1 MASGGAEEDDGG
13 IPLDI
18 DNVHMLLQVEHE
30 QIQRRTFTNW
40 INAQLAKRCPPSF
53 VSDLFSDL
61 RDGSQL
67 LDLLEVMSSQPMK
80 RQRGRGVFQ
89 QRANIETALNFLK
102 KKSIKLVNINI
113 PDIIDGRPSIILG
126 LIWTIILHCHIEE
139 LASTLSY
146 SSCHSSLDSLASLD
160 SWSGSPV
167 PPGPAPAGRTS
178 PLHRRFRLSAKK
190 ALLMWVRDQCLK
202 VGCSISVKNFKSSWR
217 SGEAFLAILCS
228 LRPQLAD
235 LSLVQLRSNQENLE
249 EAFHLAE
256 RELHIPRLLEPQDVD
271 VKDPDEK
278 SIMTYVA
285 QFLQY
290 SNDMPA
296 PDDHLQLFPLVQPL
310 SLSPVNL
317 PAHFTPAI
325 AVSPLRQVSSSERAR
340 EVTSWLQQAYQELS
354 EARTATEE
362 SSYAEKYHVFQNLA
376 GSFTE
381 QRRPVMTLLAAT
393 RRCPELSLEQCA
405 LRTAWDRLEKE
416 LQRCKLDLDSSLP
429 PPLDSVVV
437 WLQRAEAS
445 LTEEG
450 GRAKDH
456 ADAAKEARAQQ
467 DTQKTFIKE
476 MSHFVTILDTF
487 HNMDDFGNVVVPLEK
502 FDDIKRRLTNIRVTA
517 KYRGIKLEFQETR
530 HTVLDLLGHISA
542 KVLTWKAPYRSQEAV
557 LLLLQDWHE
566 TVERHGLL
574 LILMGALQNLKE
586 KANTYTSKAALG
598 EDSQLVTRQVKEA
611 ESEAELVTQAVTAVR
626 GMMER
631 AVSAWEAYNKC
642 LTSLQTWLAQKTL
655 SHAQSP
661 PVGTQDMSEW
671 TTCQAKLNEAGNVLI
686 EVTESSTS
694 LALAEQLGK
703 VNMKWAECMKRT
715 KFEVSSEPSV
725 GPLCLQMVHS
735 LTQEASRLLRQPLE
749 VASVPL
755 KANRQKLQLLSK
767 KMAGMDLSSL
777 SPSPYNQTRNSENLQ
792 QNLPQILDDA
802 ERTCGELQRAASRLE
817 GRLAEL
823 DRWSTEA
830 MDCHQHLREKR
841 HGGRSALES
850 AAKVLISRGVQLE
863 NGVVTE
869 GRDLQDLVARVQ
881 KTSPLQHLSTSG
893 TQDRIS
899 EAVSHCQE
907 ILVMFSSLGFLQ
919 HVKKAHQ
926 TQRQPEAGLF
936 VVAKTKHVDQIGNVM
951 LTQDPNLVS
960 REISPQ
966 QRTRALHAWPKKQ
979 HLNTQDESTIANPRV
994 EIQMLARPLRE
1005 PIPHIHSPLA
1015 QTVKEA
1021 EPEPMIQPQS
1031 LSKCHAQAS
1040 SRSQYD
1046 QLLPAFI
1053 QTPAGP
1059 KCQKSPVLSK
1069 HVTSPVPEEEES
1081 PAPSQTRISI
1091 SRIRG
1096 QPNTVQSAKTSPQ
1109 PPVMVRSEVHSKA
1122 QSMARSRLEK
1132 ARFRLQGRIQQAI
1145 KLFGGK
1151 EISESQAKRKQRAL
1165 KILQPAILDEF
1176 LGAVEGFGAFC
1187 TGPQLQDVML
1197 LSDSVRKQWEDVRR
1211 EMAAFVPILWS
1222 KIREGKHSS
1231 SVVQCETQTNA
1242 LHEANDQTD
1251 HDSLLQQQAV
1261 MDGAAT
1267 VEVDS
1272 LQELCETL
1280 TPGRSSCL
1288 ATDQLK
1294 ESDEDQETQP
1304 SDTMLPSDCRGRQL
1318 RGNTPL
1324 RATGVSADTQ
1334 QSNDLPQKQSVD
1346 RPQQDLS
1353 PVCGEVIHLQSQD
1366 VPTENEDDPTQRTGC
1381 GSAKKLKPSLLTKEQ
1396 LPKARLPHI
1405 TQSNQQTQAH
1415 IQVVVRGNTVETK
1428 QEAEWTVIP
1437 GSAAPPQEEHSSEQ
1451 EVLERYRKS
1460 CLIFQFHL
1468 QKNKQHLEEFISD
1481 PVTISTLQNQ
1491 KKQLQTL
1498 KQETEALWFEY
1509 ERQYTQQPQFSHL
1522 MTRED
1527 KGDVEGD
1534 WEQLTQQWRGQQMCL
1549 QSRMTSLENTADLM
1563 ALITEKLDRIIR
1575 ESVDIS
1581 SFTLADPRLVSDLKE
1596 MDDRLRSEMRKS
1608 TERGTDEKIQG
1619 PEATS
1624 PSSLCQAFHNSVHHL
1639 EQLRQ
1644 RLAQVQ
1650 SAAQALDHFLTTVR
1664 DVRAEIPTLLA
1675 NQDPSRQPNEA
1686 DWEQETHSWQAAM
1699 QQRLQTAA
1707 KQSDS
1712 VDSTLKAV
1720 GMTLTMDGAAVMC
1733 QDVVTS
1739 LSQQAVNVEKEVMR
1753 AKKRESKEELFPVGR
1768 EHTSEIRQTNT
1779 GDDST
1784 HQGAAQEHE
1793 YPTPSRT
1800 EEEVGLVAKRS
1811 RLEGDDDV
1819 MTSQR
1824 EEEHKAQTRTSDG
1837 DVLKAEDQ
1845 RRRRSSQVKKEEE
1858 EKESFVQRRVALLGT
1873 LKEIREAAELLRLQ
1887 EPTLPALQHRTRALT
1902 ELESH
1907 LAGHLAELQHIRDE
1921 SSQSGIP
1928 DVSQTREGEDAWEE
1942 ATKAVTERL
1951 EQCYALTELLKRF
1964 QSIRGELS
1972 GTLQR
1977 AESTI
1982 REQAS
1987 YMGKDN
1993 LQRLHT
1999 KVQETKAE
2007 LNGLGDR
2014 IEEVRSVCR
2023 KLHTHLCQI
2032 PECVTIPFEDEADAL
2047 MDRWLDI
2054 SERTDSHLENLHLGL
2069 TLWDGIIQLGA
2080 EVESWTANKLAVF
2093 AQSPSFQTE
2102 EDIRALQNEIVTQE
2116 ENMECF
2122 HRRVAEIQ
2130 ALLQSKEP
2138 PLELQVA
2145 ETQIRKKMKQLKEL
2159 VSEAED
2165 VYRQM
2170 VAAKGQITARMAEC
2184 FNSLQKIQ
2192 DSLLTL
2198 SASDITTVLAKLKDL
2213 LFELKTQ
2220 DEQAESLL
2228 EDLRVMASIARPDS
2242 LQSLS
2247 ADGIRLQDKVRN
2259 THQLFSEVEEQTQRN
2274 IQALDR
2280 LQSEGEHLEQWLQGV
2295 EGKAAKEDD
2304 LSLLQEEALQQS
2316 VRTEALDQLV
2326 SSLRSSTFKQ
2336 SALLEESSKLLK
2348 RYHNFQT
2355 NVLRGS
2361 AEKQSSLSRDVE
2373 VFQTLSKSTR
2383 SWVGDLRQ
2391 TLDSPLGE
2399 NLGIQSPAEQRLHH
2413 ARAVANMA
2421 AEGEARLEELRVT
2434 GNRLSHRLCDG
2445 DGLKQDIQGSIQKTE
2460 EQWRDF
2466 LQSAQS
2472 YHRVPQADPDLT
2484 SSYLDRR
2491 QQASCRVEE
2500 LQQRTAQ
2507 LPTSFP
2513 WPGSSERRQICHL
2526 ARQLQ
2531 DEAESLKLTLTSLA
2545 EQRREMA
2552 EGTSDAIWKDPSL
2565 AELETCCSSLMDEL
2579 KGVCSSLEEG
2589 VCNEEHF
2596 GQSLQGCR
2604 HKLTS
2609 LQERMS
2615 ACQAQKESSAG
2626 LITDAPALEA
2636 LLQEVTDIEKELLQI
2651 VTLKDSITASSTA
2664 EAQASLSQQV
2674 SNLQNQKRA
2683 LDSSIRGILALL
2695 TENSNQRLQRV
2706 KGEVTC
2712 VQTALKDLVEN
2723 LCGNSEVLP
2732 DISQLKQQWYT
2743 IQDCDTRLTEL
2754 GARVYDLQKTG
2765 ESSSTQEIPPA
2776 DVTLTVDAVAKDLD
2790 SLKSIFLKK
2799 KQACAENTANRVGQ
2813 VINQLQHWRQTA
2825 QAELSSPSQAAL
2837 DEGLW
2842 LQQGLREVLTERD
2855 LLLDCLGTKLT
2866 KKLERSA
2873 SDALNESTSVL
2884 ETLSKCLVSQI
2895 NPYRCEVELDKDL
2908 PGRVVEETFR
2918 SESDASPDKTLAACP
2933 PASSSAINSKEN
2945 DQSDNKPKTKDTL
2958 ETTKEDVTNQFS
2970 CAEIRDDTGTLDTD
2984 SNPLSSGLRT
2994 PTGNNTLMSDSL
3006 PTLNKSLIAQ
3016 RENTEPLQEDAAS
3029 TQDSKLSLKDTDN
3042 MKEINSAQCVT
3053 LLVRSP
3059 ATKPDDVPISTTEI
3073 MSRRLAAQSETS
3085 KTVSDAQEKEK
3096 YCEDISVRP
3105 KKVFTIVLDMETPE
3119 FQLQHNVGASSPD
3132 VLRCSQGAKVC
3143 DAQLTEFSSIPEKKC
3158 GVFTTLSSPESVR
3171 ELVRTELEKIKST
3184 SATFLC
3190 KEKSE
3195 SHEFMHNEV
3204 LTSSKS
3210 CGPVAGCQLTGA
3222 HAAETTFPDVKQE
3235 ETTDFCHAEE
3245 QTMSSVLCTVEVDA
3259 LTATQTPAGGNKQL
3273 TVADTAQSA
3282 GQLQKAEGENTG
3294 EGSDP
3299 ESLESKLS
3307 KVPKRRVKAT
3317 PLFEER
3323 EWKVPASLEDTEV
3336 KKRQRQTQES
3346 MEPERT
3352 APSLAPDL
3360 PVGEAIG
3367 GSPEYYEHK
3376 STMQDVLS
3384 EIQSLVESSNIINR
3398 TPHIDLNW
3406 YLKSSPGESQIRL
3419 VRTVQKVLACR
3430 YQPAQL
3436 DVTAMAKQL
3445 QEAEDHRL
3453 CVQEQVATLKS
3464 MSGARIRDPDALKRF
3479 EGQWS
3484 AALLD
3489 ASATVQVKAAQL
3501 DQAKEYHKQMK
3512 ITRAFLEVVAEEKD
3526 KMSLSTLRSSALQAD
3541 KLRPLL
3547 QTMVQKKDMMEDLL
3561 QISSQFSVHL
3571 SDAESSG
3578 ALLAQLGDV
3587 QEEWRL
3593 LEGGIKRALQHAS
3606 SSASQSSLLIKE
3618 AEQLKAKLDALRQSN
3633 FQRHDSKG
3641 ALELVCLTTDLKL
3654 YNQLY
3659 LHLQSQTDALVHF
3672 SLGQK
3677 EKDELNRSLKE
3688 LRSLLNVTKSK
3699 LDTSTYS
3706 CGGIPSAKINK
3717 QLQDLIIWAKQAEIH
3732 ISIGNKSAL
3741 FPEEARIQIVE
3752 MRKFQ
3757 TDIWFRRSKMQVE
3770 VEQMKA
3776 GVSDMENEES
3786 DQILNTIQDLYEA
3799 ISDSL
3804 DQVLDT
3810 MKKNLQ
3816 EREKLL
3822 CQLASIDAWLA
3833 ETRAERDPCAHV
3845 DDVSKADVRMLESE
3859 LKSHKLAAVEIE
3871 GQLNRVD
3878 AMADSCGEIAVRSSP
3893 GESRYLVNRLSGL
3906 WTELVG
3912 LLAHEKASSWEL
3924 EELIHELT
3932 TSDEELSTIEAS
3944 LKQISTD
3951 LVQQRF
3957 PLTQETLSTIAHLK
3971 HMLMEHQCQV
3981 QGLKHCQEAKR
3992 SSLLSTIGELQDQC
4006 KALSINAVEQD
4017 KYLHLGRQL
4026 EESRHLTKEQIQR
4039 AKDKTISVG
4048 ERVLLCQSLLVEL
4061 PLVKTQCQEVAD
4073 QLEIIAPELEPPE
4086 LNPEKQ
4092 KIHRTVETLVSW
4104 EHSVTDDIKNLE
4116 AKLLLGLHFSS
4127 ERLALIELLQ
4137 RTRVELEGVE
4147 PVNPDEK
4154 AIDIALTRN
4163 WIIWRHME
4171 SGMRVLEGLGRKEK
4185 MNLKNYK
4192 ELYSLRDAT
4201 MQECHLRMEGLCQA
4215 RESLKDYEWAAQGA
4229 IGFLHNAEATFLSA
4243 PGGFLDC
4250 TEEQRQTQQALEAL
4264 ENGFQAHICHLRD
4277 LVPQQPCLSRP
4288 KTEQLHISILSQLL
4302 VGRAI
4307 LEAQAQLRLESLQR
4321 CEVRQQSHGKCH
4333 EDIRQRLS
4341 GFEAKLSECMTEQVT
4356 SFDKCIAQQNR
4367 AKLLMEGLRSLA
4379 GKLEELRAGCPVQGC
4394 GVGKDGELGALWRRW
4409 VSLRRALC
4417 LLMAHTDQR
4426 GEEWKDITISME
4438 QCCSFLVSLQSEVP
4452 NSSTVS
4458 FTQEEP
4464 LELLAQAE
4472 MHQAWLEQEQQ
4483 VLASL
4488 EHRLEHALSLSSSQE
4503 PMSPGPV
4510 AKTLV
4515 KIQENVRSLK
4525 ERNLLVVA
4533 AAQAEEKDRQQVQV
4547 EIAELEEHMFT
4558 LLPSLEACSNPR
4570 KQQELRKDLLSSQKA
4585 KLKCIMDGVQS
4596 RYPEIPADV
4605 SRRLQEVQ
4613 LSLQREEEKL
4623 TEKSNPV
4630 RQLASQVAELG
4641 AGLEKVKVLLER
4653 RSPTINEAQ
4662 NVLKHVWDELDAGHS
4677 RLMLLESE
4685 VQDLAEEHPDQAHL
4699 LMDQLNQPLQL
4710 YQNAA
4715 QMTEQ
4720 RTAFLSKI
4728 PACLQEFEDILYGG
4742 TCWLDEAQSWLSAPC
4757 SFPTARGLQNHA
4769 KSLQLV
4775 LDDSRRI
4782 RHTLQDFR
4790 PVLDEISGVCDIS
4803 THKERVNQNDQQ
4815 VQKMQ
4820 CKILE
4825 LLEQLLQAVGVVEEI
4840 EGELKTMEKNVPKI
4854 RAILSS
4860 TDDSHIT
4867 MMEYLHNR
4875 QVILANVQS
4884 MRRTLEEMERCKGEL
4899 HVPRGA
4905 KESLLVFSRA
4915 RLLLQTLEELE
4926 QLTNQQAA
4934 QLENKIKEEKET
4946 FKDLGITAV
4955 SHIPEEV
4962 HQLDRSPQR
4971 YSVQQEAFELSNSE
4985 EEEDEEN
4992 RSCHSSSS
5000 DTLTSSIP
5008 EDPEETLSASDVQN
5022 EDIAEIKLLSEVKAL
5037 ESSAGLFSSEVKTSS
5052 KSAETTGLLS
5062 ENPRLHTTE
5071 SESENVE
5078 TGLMKMDSIVGETL
5092 SHETVTIEPLIA
5104 AASRAVE
5111 DEFTAGAAKRD
5122 SPGSPKHETLVTDPH
5137 AKSLQAAA
5145 AAEDTRRI
5153 PARPKTPFTATRGSD
5168 GFIEE
5173 ADEHLSS
5180 STAPHQ
5186 DLDTLNVLKER
5197 REVSTSHQS
5206 DLLEES
5212 HQAQESSEE
5221 PISLAGHEEDDKEQL
5236 RWSRLNIQISQK
5248 LTALKRMK
5256 EGNQIGSEDGGTHEK
5271 EPEREPISTGSAS
5284 AFLQRT
5290 HESIVMMRQIVSSPG
5305 VNEELYEAARKVL
5318 LCLDALTDLLLTP
5331 GEDDPQLRLL
5341 QQECVS
5347 AELVTLCEMLSK
5359 VESGT
5364 KPALLRERPEALR
5377 CLTSLQDCLQMVQLV
5392 STSSHNQL
5400 IEHLGHTYQHQ
5411 EHASNQLF
5419 NLDEFEGGRSEMFPS
5434 IKNAPSLEQCVLGR
5448 HRRESPGV
5456 KAKLQQA
5463 SRSLL
5468 QGITRLLE
5476 LGEECI
5482 TEGQMS
5488 HVDNCSQLQAVLCR
5502 HQKLLRVLGS
5512 QLAFVQHLFQR
5523 EPEALECQEDERVQL
5538 EVRAKVLQQQAL
5550 EQKVASQRRIQE
5562 WTRWEDHFGRLG
5574 RLLDGFEAFI
5584 SSGEPEGD
5592 NMMLAQHRQAACQ
5605 QTLVQLDDSR
5615 AALGL
5620 LLDQRKALQTDPE
5633 FAARVGHAGGALELR
5648 WLGAYRRTE
5657 QESRRCTDIRDSQ
5670 DRFQTDFASVSEW
5683 LVGAN
5688 EHQKIWSKLAD
5699 TNQECICN
5707 NLIKLLDFSMETE
5720 AMSVQRA
5727 SASREAAKLLHL
5739 READC
5744 PGLRAQ
5750 LAQLEGSWT
5759 QLTSDLSAIQDR
5771 LQERLL
5777 AAWPPVKLL
5786 SDLEDWLKK
5795 LEARLN
5801 QEKETVI
5808 KAKDAAQITGI
5819 LQHYQ
5824 ELKTGMVNGLL
5835 LLDFLCQSG
5844 PQPVGPDVRT
5854 LRSERTAFAEKL
5866 GALGLQWL
5874 HLQRELE
5881 IQTREAEEMHYT
5893 CADRERRLQRLHSWI
5908 EQQKKQLNQWK
5919 QPSSQTLAREAL
5931 LELEAVV
5938 SRVKEASAALQEL
5951 KPTSVH
5957 VEKEEDHPCDI
5968 AFSVRTE
5975 SVCHACVDLSQQMEA
5990 LRPALRQ
5997 NVEEWSCFESDLK
6010 EVSTH
6015 TTRVRCALQH
6025 QPLFSLK
6032 QAEGHVDLL
6041 EQLQEKA
6048 IKGEKLWASVDQ
6060 SYQSL
6065 VKTLHRG
6072 TAQALDDQMSG
6083 ERKRWKDVVQELKNE
6098 HMRTGETISLW
6109 QEYTRLSDQC
6119 SLNTQTLW
6127 HLWEELPRSPHLQET
6142 KAAVHSVETWQ
6153 NAAEDLQSS
6162 VGDVLV
6168 ACKPLIERLEP
6179 LATNVVQ
6186 SETRLLSREVLLLS
6200 KAMSAKK
6207 KSLQED
6213 LEQQELFHTG
6223 LEALEKQA
6231 QSTQHTLLTR
6241 FNDADSMKQ
6250 VLLEL
6255 CDLFP
6260 SLVDVR
6266 EKSCYVTLNNHE
6278 TERLHELGR
6287 QWVENMTRT
6296 CDMNRELQADRQRS
6310 QNFQEKCKRLT
6321 SIQKELEEESMS
6333 KKPQSFSSLREM
6345 LTVHKRLEA
6354 EIIIGHQLVQAL
6366 LCHAVESIET
6376 ETGQTKSELM
6386 AQVSRVRDSWFN
6398 SLALAGQLRSLLKE
6412 QMGLWRVYHRGSKL
6426 LWRLLRDVDPLLPP
6440 AGPAVCTLHRLQ
6452 SCADD
6457 YQCVR
6462 DALGLHST
6470 VYSQT
6475 LGAGRQLC
6483 ETMTES
6489 ECQSQLQ
6496 SELQAIQEAWERTT
6510 SLLERRRDLVSTAVQ
6525 WSQCQDMKTNIASE
6539 LDELNAMLKQPLPET
6554 PQDSEGEKHVQETEL
6569 LLQRV
6574 TGGFRE
6580 LATMKTDL
6588 SQYVAAGDSALLEQQ
6603 LEQLHGQWEEL
6614 CMKVSLRRQEI
6625 ADRLNAWTIFNEKN
6639 KEFCDWLT
6647 QMENKVCHSGELSI
6661 QEMVEKLKKD
6671 CMEEINLF
6679 SENKSHL
6686 KQLGEQLLLASD
6698 EAKQTQVHGSLQEV
6712 NHRWHNLFHQIEARV
6727 KKLKETLVAV
6737 QQLDKNMSNL
6747 RSWLSR
6753 IEAELSRPITYS
6765 VCHHQ
6770 EIQRRLAEQ
6779 QELQRDI
6786 EQHTQGVVSVLSLC
6800 DVLLRDE
6807 DAAGGTEAESD
6818 SVQET
6823 SHSLD
6828 QRWRAICAMALDR
6841 RLRIEETWRLWCK
6854 FLDDYSRFEDWLKM
6868 AERTAANPNSADVLY
6883 TVAKE
6888 ELKKFE
6894 GFQRQVHE
6902 RLTQL
6907 ELVNNQYR
6915 RLARENRTDRAS
6927 QLKAMV
6933 HEGNRRWDNLHRRV
6947 AAILRRLKYFT
6958 GQREEFEGT
6967 RESMLVWLTELD
6979 LQLTNVEHFSESDV
6993 HHKIQQL
7000 NSFQKEITLNTERID
7015 GLIVFGEGLI
7025 QKSSLQDAALIE
7037 EELEELHSYCQEV
7050 FSRLVRFHQ
7059 RLSQP
7064 PLIREEPV
7072 LSGTTFSLESSLELI
7087 GRPWLG
7093 RSHGSLP
7100 ATPTR
7105 LLASS
7110 LERSG
7115 RETPVSV
7122 DSLPLEW
7129 DHTGDVG
7136 GSSSS
7141 HEDDEE
7147 EEDHEDGRTYFS
7159 ALSEVE
7165 LTESQE
7171 EFVEAP
7177 EALRA
7182 SSLVSSRS
7190 MAVHECPRWRSQG
7203 DTETQ
7208 LDSEGHTEAP
7218 PTLTSTPLKQGY
7230 LRLMSEC
7237 SGSIEDIKRVSLI
7250 LDDEEQL
7257 EDLGLRGLTAPD
7269 KQSGVIERWELIQ
7282 AQSRS
7287 PQEARHLTS
7296 DLDDITSWLDK
7307 VTPELEH
7314 LQQSDPAASI
7324 EDMAARATELKEMQ
7338 RAFTRYK
7345 SIMLSVNLRAREAAE
7360 LQERVAGM
7368 NQGWGRACTGLQQW
7382 DTSLRKTLMRCQEFH
7397 ETLHSLLLWLA
7408 HAESRRYAVDISE
7421 PATPVRAL
7429 QLHLSTL
7436 TELQKELQGRQTQQ
7450 ASLQALWSQLQP
7462 EDEAEETDEAKE
7474 KLHVT
7479 SSKLKCLLRQVARD
7493 LSSLQQR
7500 LDCETASDVQGQ
7512 SASAD
7517 PKKGSS
7523 TQREK
7528 KGSPPPR
7535 SFFYRVLRAAFP
7547 LHLLLLFLLLLPC
7560 LIPQSESDPGCTG
7573 ANNFAR
7579 SFYPMLRY
7587 TNGPPP
7593 T

>member
-30 QIQRRTFTNW
+30 QIQKRTFTNW

-80 RQRGRGVFQ
+80 RQRGRGVFP

-113 PDIIDGRPSIILG
+113 PDIIDGRPTIILG

-167 PPGPAPAGRTS
+167 PASPTPAGRTS

-190 ALLMWVRDQCLK
+190 ALLMWVRDQCQK
-202 VGCSISVKNFKSSWR
+202 VGCAISVKNFKSSWR

-235 LSLVQLRSNQENLE
+235 LSLVQFRSNQENLE

-271 VKDPDEK
+271 VNDPDEK

-296 PDDHLQLFPLVQPL
+296 PDDHLQLFPLVQSF

-317 PAHFTPAI
+317 PAHVTPAI
-325 AVSPLRQVSSSERAR
+325 AVSPLRQVSSSERAL
-340 EVTSWLQQAYQELS
+340 EVTSWLQQAYQELL
-354 EARTATEE
+354 EARMAKEK
-362 SSYAEKYHVFQNLA
+362 SSFADKYHVFQNLA

-381 QRRPVMTLLAAT
+381 QRRPVMTLLAAI
-393 RRCPELSLEQCA
+393 RRCPELSLEQSA
-405 LRTAWDRLEKE
+405 LRTAWDHLEKE
-416 LQRCKLDLDSSLP
+416 LQKCKEDLDSSLP
-429 PPLDSVVV
+429 SPLDSVVV

-450 GRAKDH
+450 GKVKDH

-467 DTQKTFIKE
+467 DTQKTLIKE
-476 MSHFVTILDTF
+476 MNHFVNILDTF
-487 HNMDDFGNVVVPLEK
+487 HNMDDLGNVVVPLEK
-502 FDDIKRRLTNIRVTA
+502 FEEIKRRLTNIRVTA
-517 KYRGIKLEFQETR
+517 KYQGIKLEYKESR
-530 HTVLDLLGHISA
+530 HTVLDLLGRISA
-542 KVLTWKAPYRSQEAV
+542 KVQTWKAPYRSQETL

-574 LILMGALQNLKE
+574 LILMDALQNLKE

-598 EDSQLVTRQVKEA
+598 EDSQLVSRQVKKA

-631 AVSAWEAYNKC
+631 TVSAWETYNKC

-655 SHAQSP
+655 SPAQSAE
-661 PVGTQDMSEW
+661 TQDMSEW
-671 TTCQAKLNEAGNVLI
+671 TSCQAKLNEAGNVLI

-694 LALAEQLGK
+694 LALAEQLSK

-725 GPLCLQMVHS
+725 GPVGLQMVHS

-767 KMAGMDLSSL
+767 KMSEMDLSSL
-777 SPSPYNQTRNSENLQ
+777 SPSTYSQASNTDNLQ
-792 QNLPQILDDA
+792 QNLPQMLDDA

-823 DRWSTEA
+823 DHWSTEA
-830 MDCHQHLREKR
+830 LDCYQHLRENR
-841 HGGRSALES
+841 NRGRSALEP

-863 NGVVTE
+863 NHVLTE
-869 GRDLQDLVARVQ
+869 GQDLRDLVARIL
-881 KTSPLQHLSTSG
+881 KTSTLQHLSTSE

-907 ILVMFSSLGFLQ
+907 IFEMFRSLGILQ
-919 HVKKAHQ
+919 HFKTAHQ
-926 TQRQPEAGLF
+926 TQEGSF

-960 REISPQ
+960 PEISSETSQ
-966 QRTRALHAWPKKQ
+966 QRIRALHGWPKNQ
-979 HLNTQDESTIANPRV
+979 QVNTQHESTIVNPHV
-994 EIQMLARPLRE
+994 EIQMLPRPMRE
-1005 PIPHIHSPLA
+1005 PIPLVHSPLD

-1021 EPEPMIQPQS
+1021 EPDPMIQLQS
-1031 LSKCHAQAS
+1031 LSKCHAQALS
-1040 SRSQYD
+1040 GIPYN
-1046 QLLPAFI
+1046 QLLPALI
-1053 QTPAGP
+1053 QTPVRP

-1081 PAPSQTRISI
+1081 SSPSQTRMSK

-1132 ARFRLQGRIQQAI
+1132 ARFHLQGRIQQAI

-1151 EISESQAKRKQRAL
+1151 EISESQAKRKQKAL

-1187 TGPQLQDVML
+1187 SGPQLQDLML

-1222 KIREGKHSS
+1222 KIREGNNSS

-1251 HDSLLQQQAV
+1251 NVSMLQQQAI
-1261 MDGAAT
+1261 MDGAAS
-1267 VEVDS
+1267 VEVES

-1280 TPGRSSCL
+1280 TPGQSSCL

-1304 SDTMLPSDCRGRQL
+1304 SDTVLPSYWGLQL
-1318 RGNTPL
+1318 RGNAPL

-1334 QSNDLPQKQSVD
+1334 QRNNLPQKQSVD

-1353 PVCGEVIHLQSQD
+1353 PVCGAASVHPCVDVIHLKSQD
-1366 VPTENEDDPTQRTGC
+1366 VPTEREDDQTQKRGC
-1381 GSAKKLKPSLLTKEQ
+1381 GSEKTIKPSLLAKEQ
-1396 LPKARLPHI
+1396 LLKARLLNI
-1405 TQSNQQTQAH
+1405 TENNQQTQAH
-1415 IQVVVRGNTVETK
+1415 IQVVVRGNTVEVK
-1428 QEAEWTVIP
+1428 QEAELTVIP
-1437 GSAAPPQEEHSSEQ
+1437 GTAAPPQEEHSSQQ

-1460 CLIFQFHL
+1460 CLVFQFQL

-1498 KQETEALWFEY
+1498 KQETEALWFDFEL
-1509 ERQYTQQPQFSHL
+1509 QYAQQSQFSHL
-1522 MTRED
+1522 MTTED
-1527 KGDVEGD
+1527 KYDVERD

-1549 QSRMTSLENTADLM
+1549 QRMTSLENTADLM

-1575 ESVDIS
+1575 KSMDIS

-1596 MDDRLRSEMRKS
+1596 MDGRLQSEVRKLS
-1608 TERGTDEKIQG
+1608 ERGTEGERQR

-1624 PSSLCQAFHNSVHHL
+1624 LSSLCQAFHNSVHHL
-1639 EQLRQ
+1639 ERLRQ
-1644 RLAQVQ
+1644 QLEKVQ
-1650 SAAQALDHFLTTVR
+1650 SAAQALDHFLATVR
-1664 DVRAEIPTLLA
+1664 EIKAEIPTLLA
-1675 NQDPSRQPNEA
+1675 NQDPSRQLNEA

-1699 QQRLQTAA
+1699 QQRLQTAT

-1720 GMTLTMDGAAVMC
+1720 GMTLTMDGATVTC

-1753 AKKRESKEELFPVGR
+1753 AKKRESKEELFPEGR
-1768 EHTSEIRQTNT
+1768 EQIQELNPVEIRQTNT
-1779 GDDST
+1779 GEAST

-1793 YPTPSRT
+1793 YHTPSRM
-1800 EEEVGLVAKRS
+1800 EEEAGLAAKKS
-1811 RLEGDDDV
+1811 RLEGDDDIK
-1819 MTSQR
+1819 SQR
-1824 EEEHKAQTRTSDG
+1824 EEKHKAQTRKSEG
-1837 DVLKAEDQ
+1837 DASKAEDQ
-1845 RRRRSSQVKKEEE
+1845 RRSRRSSQVKKDGEEK
-1858 EKESFVQRRVALLGT
+1858 KESFVQRRVALLGT
-1873 LKEIREAAELLRLQ
+1873 LKEIRGAAEQLRLQ
-1887 EPTLPALQHRTRALT
+1887 EPSLPALQHRTRALT
-1902 ELESH
+1902 ELESC
-1907 LAGHLAELQHIRDE
+1907 LAGHLAELQHIQDE
-1921 SSQSGIP
+1921 SSLSGIP
-1928 DVSQTREGEDAWEE
+1928 DVSQTREVEDVWKE
-1942 ATKAVTERL
+1942 AKKAVTERL
-1951 EQCYALTELLKRF
+1951 EQCCALTKLLKRF

-1977 AESTI
+1977 AESTLS
-1982 REQAS
+1982 EQAS

-1993 LQRLHT
+1993 LQGLHT
-1999 KVQETKAE
+1999 KVQETKIE
-2007 LNGLGDR
+2007 LNGLGNG

-2023 KLHTHLCQI
+2023 QLHTHLRRI
-2032 PECVTIPFEDEADAL
+2032 PECTIIPFEDEADAL

-2054 SERTDSHLENLHLGL
+2054 SERTDSHQENLHLGL
-2069 TLWDGIIQLGA
+2069 TLWDGVLQLGV
-2080 EVESWTANKLAVF
+2080 EVESWTANKLTVF
-2093 AQSPSFQTE
+2093 AQCPSFETE
-2102 EDIRALQNEIVTQE
+2102 EDIRALQAEIVTQE
-2116 ENMECF
+2116 ENMDCF
-2122 HRRVAEIQ
+2122 HRRVTEIQ

-2138 PLELQVA
+2138 PLELQVV
-2145 ETQIRKKMKQLKEL
+2145 ETQIMKKMKQLKEL

-2165 VYRQM
+2165 IYRQM
-2170 VAAKGQITARMAEC
+2170 VAAKGQITGRMAEC

-2198 SASDITTVLAKLKDL
+2198 SASDIATVLAKLKDL
-2213 LFELKTQ
+2213 LFELQTQ

-2228 EDLRVMASIARPDS
+2228 DDLRVMASIASPVS

-2247 ADGIRLQDKVRN
+2247 VDGIQLQEKVRN
-2259 THQLFSEVEEQTQRN
+2259 THQLFTEVEEQTERN

-2280 LQSEGEHLEQWLQGV
+2280 LQREGEHFRQWLEDV
-2295 EGKAAKEDD
+2295 EGKAAEEDD
-2304 LSLLQEEALQQS
+2304 LSLLQEETLQQRL
-2316 VRTEALDQLV
+2316 RTEALDQLV
-2326 SSLRSSTFKQ
+2326 SSLQSSTLKQ
-2336 SALLEESSKLLK
+2336 SALLEESSKLLE

-2355 NVLRGS
+2355 YVLRGS
-2361 AEKQSSLSRDVE
+2361 TEKQSSLSRDIE
-2373 VFQTLSKSTR
+2373 VFQTLLKSTQ
-2383 SWVGDLRQ
+2383 SWVENLRR

-2399 NLGIQSPAEQRLHH
+2399 NLGTKNPVEQRLHL
-2413 ARAVANMA
+2413 AKAVVSVT
-2421 AEGEARLEELRVT
+2421 AEGEARLEELT
-2434 GNRLSHRLCDG
+2434 AAGNHLSHRLCDG
-2445 DGLKQDIQGSIQKTE
+2445 DSLKQDIQESIQKTE
-2460 EQWRDF
+2460 EQWRDL
-2466 LQSAQS
+2466 LQSVQS
-2472 YHRVPQADPDLT
+2472 HHRVLQADPDLT
-2484 SSYLDRR
+2484 SSYLDQR

-2507 LPTSFP
+2507 LPTSFL
-2513 WPGSSERRQICHL
+2513 WPSM
-2526 ARQLQ
+2526 
-2531 DEAESLKLTLTSLA
+2531 A

-2552 EGTSDAIWKDPSL
+2552 ERTSDAIWKDPSL
-2565 AELETCCSSLMDEL
+2565 ADLETCWLSLVDEL
-2579 KGVCSSLEEG
+2579 KGVCSRMEED

-2596 GQSLQGCR
+2596 GQSLQDCR

-2615 ACQAQKESSAG
+2615 TCQAQKESSAG

-2636 LLQEVTDIEKELLQI
+2636 LLQEITHIEKELSQI
-2651 VTLKDSITASSTA
+2651 VSLKESITASSTA
-2664 EAQASLSQQV
+2664 EAQANLSQQV
-2674 SNLQNQKRA
+2674 GNFQNHRRA

-2695 TENSNQRLQRV
+2695 TKNNSQRVQRV

-2712 VQTALKDLVEN
+2712 LQMALKDVAEN
-2723 LCGNSEVLP
+2723 LCGNSEELP

-2743 IQDCDTRLTEL
+2743 IQDCDTRLAEL
-2754 GARVYDLQKTG
+2754 AARVYDLQKTG
-2765 ESSSTQEIPPA
+2765 ESSSTQEILPA
-2776 DVTLTVDAVAKDLD
+2776 EVTLTVDAVAKDLD
-2790 SLKSIFLKK
+2790 SLTSIFLKK
-2799 KQACAENTANRVGQ
+2799 KQACAENTANRVRQ
-2813 VINQLQHWRQTA
+2813 VINQLQHWRQTI

-2837 DEGLW
+2837 EEGLC
-2842 LQQGLREVLTERD
+2842 LQQGLHEVLTEQD
-2855 LLLDCLGTKLT
+2855 FLLNCLGTKLT
-2866 KKLERSA
+2866 KELETSA
-2873 SDALNESTSVL
+2873 SDALNESTTVL
-2884 ETLSKCLVSQI
+2884 ETLSKCPVSQI
-2895 NPYRCEVELDKDL
+2895 NRYHGEVELDK
-2908 PGRVVEETFR
+2908 EFR
-2918 SESDASPDKTLAACP
+2918 
-2933 PASSSAINSKEN
+2933 
-2945 DQSDNKPKTKDTL
+2945 Q
-2958 ETTKEDVTNQFS
+2958 
-2970 CAEIRDDTGTLDTD
+2970 
-2984 SNPLSSGLRT
+2984 
-2994 PTGNNTLMSDSL
+2994 
-3006 PTLNKSLIAQ
+3006 
-3016 RENTEPLQEDAAS
+3016 ENTEPLQEDTAS
-3029 TQDSKLSLKDTDN
+3029 TQDSQLSLKCTDN
-3042 MKEINSAQCVT
+3042 IKDINSAHHVT
-3053 LLVRSP
+3053 PLVRSQ
-3059 ATKPDDVPISTTEI
+3059 ATKPDNFPFSSTEI
-3073 MSRRLAAQSETS
+3073 VSQHLAAKSETF
-3085 KTVSDAQEKEK
+3085 KTAPDAQEMEK
-3096 YCEDISVRP
+3096 YYEDIGVRSH
-3105 KKVFTIVLDMETPE
+3105 KVFTIVLDVETPE
-3119 FQLQHNVGASSPD
+3119 YWLQDNVVASSPD
-3132 VLRCSQGAKVC
+3132 VFRCSQGAKIC
-3143 DAQLTEFSSIPEKKC
+3143 DAQLTEFSSVPEKKS
-3158 GVFTTLSSPESVR
+3158 GEFTTLSSSESDETDRKTHYTESRALNESQVVNS
-3171 ELVRTELEKIKST
+3171 LPGNPLALSPTELEEINTT
-3184 SATFLC
+3184 SAKLLC

-3195 SHEFMHNEV
+3195 SHELMHNRE
-3204 LTSSKS
+3204 LKSSKS
-3210 CGPVAGCQLTGA
+3210 CGPVAECQLNDA
-3222 HAAETTFPDVKQE
+3222 HAAKTTFADVKE
-3235 ETTDFCHAEE
+3235 ETTDFCHAAE

-3259 LTATQTPAGGNKQL
+3259 STATQIPAGDNKQL
-3273 TVADTAQSA
+3273 AVADTAQR
-3282 GQLQKAEGENTG
+3282 AEGENTG
-3294 EGSDP
+3294 EGSEP
-3299 ESLESKLS
+3299 ASLESKLS
-3307 KVPKRRVKAT
+3307 KVPKRRVKAML
-3317 PLFEER
+3317 PFEGS

-3336 KKRQRQTQES
+3336 KKRQHQTQES
-3346 MEPERT
+3346 MEPDRT
-3352 APSLAPDL
+3352 APGSAPDL
-3360 PVGEAIG
+3360 PAGEATG
-3367 GSPEYYEHK
+3367 GSTEYYNNK

-3406 YLKSSPGESQIRL
+3406 YLKSTPGEPQIRL
-3419 VRTVQKVLACR
+3419 VRTIQKVLACR

-3445 QEAEDHRL
+3445 QEAEDYRR
-3453 CVQEQVATLKS
+3453 CVQEQVATMKS
-3464 MSGARIRDPDALKRF
+3464 ISGARICDHDAMKRV
-3479 EGQWS
+3479 EGQLS

-3501 DQAKEYHKQMK
+3501 DQVRGYHKQMK
-3512 ITRAFLEVVAEEKD
+3512 ITRAFLEVVAAEKD
-3526 KMSLSTLRSSALQAD
+3526 KMSLSALGSSALQAD
-3541 KLRPLL
+3541 KLHALL
-3547 QTMVQKKDMMEDLL
+3547 HTMVHKKNMMEELL
-3561 QISSQFSVHL
+3561 HLSSQFSVHL

-3606 SSASQSSLLIKE
+3606 MSTSQSSLLIRE
-3618 AEQLKAKLDALRQSN
+3618 AEQLKAKLDALRQTN
-3633 FQRHDSKG
+3633 FQSHDSKR
-3641 ALELVCLTTDLKL
+3641 ALEFVCLTTDLKL

-3659 LHLQSQTDALVHF
+3659 LYLQSQTDALVHF
-3672 SLGQK
+3672 SLGKK

-3688 LRSLLNVTKSK
+3688 LGSLLNLTKSK

-3706 CGGIPSAKINK
+3706 CGGIYSAKINK
-3717 QLQDLIIWAKQAEIH
+3717 QLQELIIWAKHAEIH
-3732 ISIGNKSAL
+3732 ISLVKKSAL
-3741 FPEEARIQIVE
+3741 FPEDARIQIVE
-3752 MRKFQ
+3752 MKKFQ
-3757 TDIWFRRSKMQVE
+3757 TDIWFKRSTMQVE

-3776 GVSDMENEES
+3776 GVPDMEKEES
-3786 DQILNTIQDLYEA
+3786 DQVLKTIEDLYEA
-3799 ISDSL
+3799 IADSL
-3804 DQVLDT
+3804 DHVLDT

-3816 EREKLL
+3816 EREKLF

-3833 ETRAERDPCAHV
+3833 ETHAERDPCTHV
-3845 DDVSKADVRMLESE
+3845 DNVSIADIRKLESE
-3859 LKSHKLAAVEIE
+3859 LKSHKLAAVKIE
-3871 GQLNRVD
+3871 SQLKHVE
-3878 AMADSCGEIAVRSSP
+3878 AMADSCWGIAVSSSP

-3906 WTELVG
+3906 WTELDG

-3924 EELIHELT
+3924 EELIHERT
-3932 TSDEELSTIEAS
+3932 TSDEELSTIRAS

-3951 LVQQRF
+3951 LAQQRF
-3957 PLTQETLSTIAHLK
+3957 PLNQETLSTITHLK

-3981 QGLKHCQEAKR
+3981 QGLKHIQETR
-3992 SSLLSTIGELQDQC
+3992 RRSLLCTIGELQDRC
-4006 KALSINAVEQD
+4006 KALSNNAIEQD
-4017 KYLHLGRQL
+4017 KYLHLRRQMEKSSGIL
-4026 EESRHLTKEQIQR
+4026 KEQIQR
-4039 AKDKTISVG
+4039 SKDKTIRMG
-4048 ERVLLCQSLLVEL
+4048 ERLVLCQSLLVEL

-4073 QLEIIAPELEPPE
+4073 QLEAIAQELEPSE
-4086 LNPEKQ
+4086 LNLEKLR
-4092 KIHRTVETLVSW
+4092 IHRTVETLVSW
-4104 EHSVTDDIKNLE
+4104 EHSVTDDIQSLE
-4116 AKLLLGLHFSS
+4116 AKLLLGLNFSS
-4127 ERLALIELLQ
+4127 ELLALTELIQ
-4137 RTRVELEGVE
+4137 RTRVQLEEVE

-4163 WIIWRHME
+4163 WIIFRHME
-4171 SGMRVLEGLGRKEK
+4171 SGMRVLEGLGRKENI
-4185 MNLKNYK
+4185 NLKNYK
-4192 ELYSLRDAT
+4192 ELCTLRDAT
-4201 MQECHLRMEGLCQA
+4201 MHECHLRMESLCQA
-4215 RESLKDYEWAAQGA
+4215 RESLKDYQWAAQGA

-4250 TEEQRQTQQALEAL
+4250 TEEQKQTQQALEAL
-4264 ENGFQAHICHLRD
+4264 EDGFQAHICHLVD
-4277 LVPQQPCLSRP
+4277 LVPQQTCLSRQ
-4288 KTEQLHISILSQLL
+4288 KTGQLHISIFSQLL

-4321 CEVRQQSHGKCH
+4321 CEVRQQSHRKCH
-4333 EDIRQRLS
+4333 EDIRHRLL
-4341 GFEAKLSECMTEQVT
+4341 GLEATLSECATEQVT
-4356 SFDKCIAQQNR
+4356 SFDKCTAQQKG

-4409 VSLRRALC
+4409 VSLRRGVG
-4417 LLMAHTDQR
+4417 LLMAHTEQR
-4426 GEEWKDITISME
+4426 AEEWKDITTSME
-4438 QCCSFLVSLQSEVP
+4438 QCCSLLASLQSEVP
-4452 NSSTVS
+4452 DSSTVS

-4472 MHQAWLEQEQQ
+4472 MHQAGLEQEQQ

-4503 PMSPGPV
+4503 PISPGPV
-4510 AKTLV
+4510 GKTLV

-4525 ERNLLVVA
+4525 ERNLLVVT
-4533 AAQAEEKDRQQVQV
+4533 AAQAEDKERQQVQL
-4547 EIAELEEHMFT
+4547 EIEELERHMFS
-4558 LLPSLEACSNPR
+4558 LLPSLEACSNPC
-4570 KQQELRKDLLSSQKA
+4570 KQQELKKDLSSKKA
-4585 KLKCIMDGVQS
+4585 KLKCIMDAVQS
-4596 RYPEIPADV
+4596 WYAVTPAGI

-4613 LSLQREEEKL
+4613 LSLQRVEEKL
-4623 TEKSNPV
+4623 LEKSNPV
-4630 RQLASQVAELG
+4630 WKLASQVAELG
-4641 AGLEKVKVLLER
+4641 SGLEKVKVLLEQ
-4653 RSPTINEAQ
+4653 RSPTVNEAQ
-4662 NVLKHVWDELDAGHS
+4662 NVLKQVWDELDAWRS

-4699 LMDQLNQPLQL
+4699 LMDQLNQPMQL

-4728 PACLQEFEDILYGG
+4728 PACLQEFDDILYGA
-4742 TCWLDEAQSWLSAPC
+4742 TCWLDEAQSWLCATY
-4757 SFPTARGLQNHA
+4757 SFTTARVLQNHA
-4769 KSLQLV
+4769 NSLQLV
-4775 LDDSRRI
+4775 LDDSERI

-4790 PVLDEISGVCDIS
+4790 PVLDEISAVCDIS
-4803 THKERVNQNDQQ
+4803 THEERLTQNDQQ
-4815 VQKMQ
+4815 VLKMQ

-4825 LLEQLLQAVGVVEEI
+4825 PLDQLLQAVGVVEAI
-4840 EGELKTMEKNVPKI
+4840 EAELKTMEKNVPKI

-4860 TDDSHIT
+4860 VDDSHIT
-4867 MMEYLHNR
+4867 LMEHLNNR

-4884 MRRTLEEMERCKGEL
+4884 MRRTLEEMERCKEEL
-4899 HVPRGA
+4899 HLPQGA
-4905 KESLLVFSRA
+4905 EESLLVFSRA
-4915 RLLLQTLEELE
+4915 RLLLQPLEELE
-4926 QLTNQQAA
+4926 QLTQEQAA
-4934 QLENKIKEEKET
+4934 LLENKIREERET
-4946 FKDLGITAV
+4946 CTDLGITAV
-4955 SHIPEEV
+4955 SDSPEEV
-4962 HQLDRSPQR
+4962 HQLDRTPQGCL
-4971 YSVQQEAFELSNSE
+4971 VQQEAFEVSNSE

-4992 RSCHSSSS
+4992 KSCHSSSS
-5000 DTLTSSIP
+5000 DTLTCSIP
-5008 EDPEETLSASDVQN
+5008 EDPEETLSASDVQS
-5022 EDIAEIKLLSEVKAL
+5022 EDIAEPKLLSDVKAL
-5037 ESSAGLFSSEVKTSS
+5037 QSLAGLFFSEVETSS
-5052 KSAETTGLLS
+5052 KSAETTGLLD
-5062 ENPRLHTTE
+5062 EYPRQYTTE

-5078 TGLMKMDSIVGETL
+5078 TGLITMDSIIGEAL
-5092 SHETVTIEPLIA
+5092 SHETVTIEPLT
-5104 AASRAVE
+5104 AS
-5111 DEFTAGAAKRD
+5111 AAKLD
-5122 SPGSPKHETLVTDPH
+5122 SHGSPKHETLVTYPH

-5145 AAEDTRRI
+5145 AVEDTRLI
-5153 PARPKTPFTATRGSD
+5153 PARPITPFTTTRGSY

-5173 ADEHLSS
+5173 ADEHLSL

-5186 DLDTLNVLKER
+5186 DLDAFNVLKER
-5197 REVSTSHQS
+5197 REVGNSHSGSLQ
-5206 DLLEES
+5206 ES
-5212 HQAQESSEE
+5212 HQAQQSSEE
-5221 PISLAGHEEDDKEQL
+5221 PINLAGQEEDDQEQL
-5236 RWSRLNIQISQK
+5236 RWSRLNTQISQK
-5248 LTALKRMK
+5248 LTTLKKVK
-5256 EGNQIGSEDGGTHEK
+5256 EEHRISSEDGGTHE
-5271 EPEREPISTGSAS
+5271 EDPERELMSTGSAS
-5284 AFLQRT
+5284 AVLQRT
-5290 HESIVMMRQIVSSPG
+5290 HESITMMRQIVRTIVDEASSPG
-5305 VNEELYEAARKVL
+5305 VNEGLYEAARKVL
-5318 LCLDALTDLLLTP
+5318 PCLDALIDLLLSP

-5341 QQECVS
+5341 QLECVS
-5347 AELVTLCEMLSK
+5347 TELVTLSEMLSK

-5364 KPALLRERPEALR
+5364 KPALSREKPEALR

-5400 IEHLGHTYQHQ
+5400 IEHLGQTYQHQ
-5411 EHASNQLF
+5411 EHASNQLC
-5419 NLDEFEGGRSEMFPS
+5419 NLDEFELGLSEMFPS
-5434 IKNAPSLEQCVLGR
+5434 IKDAPSLEQCVLGR
-5448 HRRESPGV
+5448 HQRENPGV
-5456 KAKLQQA
+5456 KAKLQQT
-5463 SRSLL
+5463 SRSLI

-5488 HVDNCSQLQAVLCR
+5488 HVHNCSQLKAVLCR
-5502 HQKLLRVLGS
+5502 HKKLLRVLGS

-5523 EPEALECQEDERVQL
+5523 EPEALECQEDEWVQL
-5538 EVRAKVLQQQAL
+5538 EVRAKALQQQAL
-5550 EQKVASQRRIQE
+5550 EQEVASQRRIQE
-5562 WTRWEDHFGRLG
+5562 WTRWEDNFGRLG
-5574 RLLDGFEAFI
+5574 GLLDDFEAFI
-5584 SSGEPEGD
+5584 SSGEPEED
-5592 NMMLAQHRQAACQ
+5592 NERLAQHRQAACQ
-5605 QTLVQLDDSR
+5605 QTLVQLDDSK

-5620 LLDQRKALQTDPE
+5620 LLDQGKALQTDPV
-5633 FAARVGHAGGALELR
+5633 FAATVGHAGGALELR
-5648 WLGAYRRTE
+5648 WLSAYRRTE
-5657 QESRRCTDIRDSQ
+5657 QESRRCRDIQDRQ
-5670 DRFQTDFASVSEW
+5670 DRFQSDFASVNEW

-5688 EHQKIWSKLAD
+5688 KHQKIWSNLAD
-5699 TNQECICN
+5699 TLDLNQECIRN
-5707 NLIKLLDFSMETE
+5707 NLIRLLDFSMEIE

-5727 SASREAAKLLHL
+5727 SASREATKLLHL

-5759 QLTSDLSAIQDR
+5759 QLTSDLSTIQDHLQQR
-5771 LQERLL
+5771 LM

-5801 QEKETVI
+5801 QEKESVI
-5808 KAKDAAQITGI
+5808 KAKDAAQITEI

-5844 PQPVGPDVRT
+5844 PQVLGLDV
-5854 LRSERTAFAEKL
+5854 LAHHSERTMFAEKL
-5866 GALGLQWL
+5866 GALRLQWA

-5881 IQTREAEEMHYT
+5881 SQTREAEQMHHT
-5893 CADRERRLQRLHSWI
+5893 SAERERCLHRLHSWI

-5919 QPSSQTLAREAL
+5919 QPTCQTLAREAL
-5931 LELEAVV
+5931 LKLEAVV
-5938 SRVKEASAALQEL
+5938 SRVKEVDAALQEL
-5951 KPTSVH
+5951 KSTRVH

-5968 AFSVRTE
+5968 SFSSWTE
-5975 SVCHACVDLSQQMEA
+5975 TVCHACMDLSQQMEA
-5990 LRPALRQ
+5990 LRQALQ
-5997 NVEEWSCFESDLK
+5997 LKVEEWSRFESDLK
-6010 EVSTH
+6010 EASLH
-6015 TTRVRCALQH
+6015 TTRVHCALQH

-6048 IKGEKLWASVDQ
+6048 REGEKLWVSMEK
-6060 SYQSL
+6060 SYQGL
-6065 VKTLHRG
+6065 VKNLHRG
-6072 TAQALDDQMSG
+6072 TAEVLDDQMSG
-6083 ERKRWKDVVQELKNE
+6083 ERKRWKDVVQELQKE

-6109 QEYTRLSDQC
+6109 QEYNHLSDRC
-6119 SLNTQTLW
+6119 SLYLQTLW
-6127 HLWEELPRSPHLQET
+6127 HQWEELLRSSPQHET
-6142 KAAVHSVETWQ
+6142 KAVVHSKLQ
-6153 NAAEDLQSS
+6153 NAVEDLQSS
-6162 VGDVLV
+6162 LGDLLV
-6168 ACKPLIERLEP
+6168 ASKPLIERLEP
-6179 LATNVVQ
+6179 LASNLIQ

-6200 KAMSAKK
+6200 KAMSGKK

-6213 LEQQELFHTG
+6213 LEQQELFHTQLG
-6223 LEALEKQA
+6223 ALEKQA
-6231 QSTQHTLLTR
+6231 ESTQHELLTK
-6241 FNDADSMKQ
+6241 FNDTDSMK
-6250 VLLEL
+6250 VVLEL
-6255 CDLFP
+6255 SDLFP
-6260 SLVDVR
+6260 SLVDIR
-6266 EKSCYVTLNNHE
+6266 EMSYYVILDNHE
-6278 TERLHELGR
+6278 TERLQMLSR
-6287 QWVENMTRT
+6287 QWVESMTRT
-6296 CDMNRELQADRQRS
+6296 SDMNRVLQAERQRS
-6310 QNFQEKCKRLT
+6310 QNFQEKCESLT
-6321 SIQKELEEESMS
+6321 SIQKRLQEESIS
-6333 KKPQSFSSLREM
+6333 TKPQSLSSLRNM

-6354 EIIIGHQLVQAL
+6354 EIIIGHQLVRGL
-6366 LCHAVESIET
+6366 LCHAVESMET
-6376 ETGQTKSELM
+6376 ETGEKKSELM
-6386 AQVSRVRDSWFN
+6386 AQVTRIREGWFN
-6398 SLALAGQLRSLLKE
+6398 SVALAGQRRSLTKE
-6412 QMGLWRVYHRGSKL
+6412 LLGQWRVYRHGSKL
-6426 LWRLLRDVDPLLPP
+6426 LWQQLREVDPLLPP
-6440 AGPAVCTLHRLQ
+6440 AGPAVCSLHQLQ

-6457 YQCVR
+6457 YQCVK

-6470 VYSQT
+6470 VYTQT
-6475 LGAGRQLC
+6475 LGAGRYLC

-6496 SELQAIQEAWERTT
+6496 SELQAIQEAWEQTT
-6510 SLLERRRDLVSTAVQ
+6510 SLLERRRDLVSTTVQ
-6525 WSQCQDMKTNIASE
+6525 KWTRCQDMITSIRSE
-6539 LDELNAMLKQPLPET
+6539 LDELNTTLKQPLHER
-6554 PQDSEGEKHVQETEL
+6554 PQDSEGETHIQEADL
-6569 LLQRV
+6569 SLQRL
-6574 TGGFRE
+6574 TIGFRE

-6625 ADRLNAWTIFNEKN
+6625 ADRLNAWTIFNDKN

-6661 QEMVEKLKKD
+6661 EEMVEKLKKD

-6686 KQLGEQLLLASD
+6686 KHLGEQLLLASD

-6712 NHRWHNLFHQIEARV
+6712 NQRWHNLFHQIEARV

-6753 IEAELSRPITYS
+6753 IEADMSRPITYS

-6770 EIQRRLAEQ
+6770 EIQKRLAEQ
-6779 QELQRDI
+6779 QELQKDI
-6786 EQHTQGVVSVLSLC
+6786 EQHTVGVVSVLSLC

-6807 DAAGGTEAESD
+6807 DAAGGTEAECD
-6818 SVQET
+6818 SLQET

-6828 QRWRAICAMALDR
+6828 QRWRAICALALDR

-6915 RLARENRTDRAS
+6915 RLAREHRTDRAS

-6958 GQREEFEGT
+6958 SQREEFEGT

-7064 PLIREEPV
+7064 PMIREEPV
-7072 LSGTTFSLESSLELI
+7072 LSGTAFSLESSLELI

-7093 RSHGSLP
+7093 RSQGSLP
-7100 ATPTR
+7100 ATPTH
-7105 LLASS
+7105 LLTSP

-7136 GSSSS
+7136 GSSS

-7147 EEDHEDGRTYFS
+7147 EEEHEDGRTYFS

-7165 LTESQE
+7165 LTENQE

-7190 MAVHECPRWRSQG
+7190 MAVHDSPRWRSQG

-7208 LDSEGHTEAP
+7208 LESEGHTEAP
-7218 PTLTSTPLKQGY
+7218 PTLTSTPIKQGY
-7230 LRLMSEC
+7230 LRVMSEC

-7250 LDDEEQL
+7250 LDDEEQP
-7257 EDLGLRGLTAPD
+7257 EELGLTGLTASD

-7287 PQEARHLTS
+7287 DQHAGPQEARHLTS
-7296 DLDDITSWLDK
+7296 DLDDITSWLEN
-7307 VTPELEH
+7307 VTPELER
-7314 LQQSDPAASI
+7314 LQQSDPAANI
-7324 EDMAARATELKEMQ
+7324 KDMAARATELKEMQ
-7338 RAFTRYK
+7338 RMFTRYK
-7345 SIMLSVNLRAREAAE
+7345 SILLSVNLRAQGAPE
-7360 LQERVAGM
+7360 LQERLTAM
-7368 NQGWGRACTGLQQW
+7368 NQDWGRACTGLQQW

-7408 HAESRRYAVDISE
+7408 HAESRRYAVDISD
-7421 PATPVRAL
+7421 PATPVQAL
-7429 QLHLSTL
+7429 QQHLSML
-7436 TELQKELQGRQTQQ
+7436 TDLQKELQGRQTQQ

-7462 EDEAEETDEAKE
+7462 EEEAEETDEAKE
-7474 KLHVT
+7474 KFHVT
-7479 SSKLKCLLRQVARD
+7479 SSKLKMLLRQVD
-7493 LSSLQQR
+7493 QDISTLQKH

-7523 TQREK
+7523 TERK
-7528 KGSPPPR
+7528 KKASPPPR

-7560 LIPQSESDPGCTG
+7560 VIPQSESDPGCTG